1 MFIRQLLCARSEP
14 ETNMDIHK
22 PDNSRAKKIKRG
34 IYADLLL
41 LFVDDTIKLENL
53 HDILFVGRPGR
64 GQPDSTVD
72 LFKLIGD
79 GSEAVHVNVKL
90 GRASVNSVEV
100 LQGLSARDI
109 VIVSDMSNWDSSE
122 RIRLR

>member
-1 MFIRQLLCARSEP
+1 
-14 ETNMDIHK
+14 MDTHK

-34 IYADLLL
+34 IYAGLLL
-41 LFVDDTIKLENL
+41 LFVDDTIKLEDL

-72 LFKLIGD
+72 LFKLIGN
-79 GSEAVHVNVKL
+79 GSETVHVNVTL